1 MTLATEITQQTD
13 VQRIVDAAT
22 WDRLVDDCGGHPL
35 QSWGWGELKAGE
47 HWSVLR
53 LAVHRDGVPI
63 GGAQVLQ
70 RRLPGPLRPMLYI
83 PRGPFAVP
91 GRWQEVVAEI
101 ADYCRTVVPA
111 TLLTVEPDQVSG
123 PEGPGWRRTSNTIL
137 IPRTLILD
145 LSRPEA
151 ELLGAMAKK
160 TRQYIRKSAREG
172 LEIRRVTSPDELDD
186 CLAIYHETADRAGFA
201 LHGDDYYRAVVA
213 RLGARSRLYAAYD
226 DGQPVAFLWLA
237 ASRQTAFELYG
248 GVSPRG
254 QKLRLNYGLKFYAM
268 QQMKA
273 LGVQRY
279 DFNGLLN
286 DGISDFKRQ
295 FAKHEDQL
303 IGTWDKPL
311 SPLYAPFNK
320 TLPLVRKTAKTYLP
334 QAKSQV
340 SATISKLRRK

>member
-248 GVSPRG
+248 GMNERG
-254 QKLRLNYGLKFYAM
+254 QTLRANYTLKWHAIRDC
-268 QQMKA
+268 QRD
-273 LGVQRY
+273 GIERY
-279 DFNGLLN
+279 DLNGLLN
-286 DGISDFKRQ
+286 DGISTFKTG
-295 FAKHEDQL
+295 FAAHEDL
-303 IGTWDKPL
+303 LAGTFDLPL
-311 SPLYAPFNK
+311 SPIYPLW
-320 TLPLVRKTAKTYLP
+320 TRGLPAAKRAVRA
-334 QAKSQV
+334 V
-340 SATISKLRRK
+340 RR